1 MEKEFLVLSKK
12 NEKGQIKIGSLEYG
26 TFRRCV
32 RIQVANGCMGT
43 AYLYQRNG
51 KGETIK
57 EKWTLASSHLARR
70 TGITLALE
78 EGVLTDDQIRKI
90 SGHKTLHSFKRY
102 DKRDKKKQLDNIFDA
117 LQAAQNTANNTLSV
131 AM

>member
-1 MEKEFLVLSKK
+1 MHITK
-12 NEKGQIKIGSLEYG
+12 YG
-26 TFRRCV
+26 DIQRRCV

-43 AYLYQRNG
+43 AYMYKRNG

-57 EKWTLASSHLARR
+57 AKWTLASSHLARR

-78 EGVLTDDQIRKI
+78 EGILTDDQIRKI
-90 SGHKTLHSFKRY
+90 SGHKTLQSFKKY
-102 DKRDKKKQLDNIFDA
+102 DKRDKKKQMDNIFDA
-117 LQAAQNTANNTLSV
+117 LQAAENTANNTTLSV